1 MKRQAFYFFSGAFML
16 LATVAC
22 SEHDDMTGDNSST
35 TATKTR
41 IEVTADMGAGT
52 RTLRPDAQNHIISEW
67 AKGDKMVIYNIADE
81 NKSTEDNYSLV
92 NIQNISSNKK
102 QADFAGDVVSFKPVT
117 TGNILAFFYPGAAF
131 EGEKTVVPVNPNTTH
146 ETDQGADLTY
156 HDTASKIKNLVALNM
171 KQQDGTLETIDKKF
185 DYNWGK
191 VTITSNNQFTNY
203 TGERKNKTTILKTKV
218 TLQRK
223 VTFWGMKF
231 TVNGGPSATG
241 VLTDIDSIKVNGLR
255 SYDVLDLQDGTFKGT
270 SDEKEY
276 VINIANKDRSKLNI
290 KSDGY
295 VWVAF
300 MAEENASNPTNFTVT
315 VYTQDGVFT
324 KTASKKFENDYDY
337 RTNITVEKVKPQ
349 PWVEVNGVKWATGN
363 FIHYK
368 KGSEEYW
375 GIAPAQWWISNYGD
389 NPSIDNRAD
398 NKNIKHEG
406 LGSQN
411 WFINDHTGRYS
422 QTADDLDLFQWGVI
436 SDALKFNN
444 VYYLQGTNFDMA
456 GKYYKNRGGLV
467 NVNETN
473 NRSEATHGDIVR
485 YYTEHGQKHYHYQ
498 YPSDAD
504 FNALFSANTSIPAYC
519 YTDKGNKIY
528 GAYFSDMKFAGS
540 GSKFPTGR
548 KIWKYQD
555 VSGLV
560 LANKGLFLPI
570 GGRRPIRSAYVEF
583 RHVANNSGF
592 YGQYYTSKSPTY
604 SIPHG
609 VFFGAAFKMNIASP
623 SKDQG
628 SNIRPV
634 YVGADNNDETKPL
647 DAAKV
652 HVFQNILTEAGRKY

>member
-117 TGNILAFFYPGAAF
+117 TGNTLAFFYPGAAF

-231 TVNGGPSATG
+231 TVNGGPSATD

-389 NPSIDNRAD
+389 DPSSDNRAD

-411 WFINDHTGRYS
+411 WFIDNHMGRYS

-436 SDALKFNN
+436 SDALKFKG

-456 GKYYKNRGGLV
+456 GKYYKNRGGLL
-467 NVNETN
+467 NVNETS

-498 YPSDAD
+498 YPSDAN

-570 GGRRPIRSAYVEF
+570 GGRRPISSAYVEF

-652 HVFQNILTEAGRKY
+652 HAFQNILTEAGRKY

>member
-67 AKGDKMVIYNIADE
+67 AEGDKMVIYNIADE

-117 TGNILAFFYPGAAF
+117 TGNTLAFFYPGAAF
-131 EGEKTVVPVNPNTTH
+131 EGEKSVVPVNPNTTH

-389 NPSIDNRAD
+389 DPSSDNRAD

-411 WFINDHTGRYS
+411 WFIDNHMGRYS

-436 SDALKFNN
+436 SDALKFKG

-456 GKYYKNRGGLV
+456 GKYYKNRGGLIH
-467 NVNETN
+467 VNETS
-473 NRSEATHGDIVR
+473 NREEATHGDIVR
-485 YYTEHGQKHYHYQ
+485 YYTERGQKHYHYQ

-504 FNALFSANTSIPAYC
+504 FNALFSANTCIPAYC

-528 GAYFSDMKFAGS
+528 GAYFSDTKFAGS

-555 VSGLV
+555 VTGLV

-570 GGRRPIRSAYVEF
+570 GGRRPISSAYVEF

-652 HVFQNILTEAGRKY
+652 HAFQNILTEAGRKY

>member
-16 LATVAC
+16 LATAAC

-67 AKGDKMVIYNIADE
+67 AEGDKMVIYNIADE

-117 TGNILAFFYPGAAF
+117 TGNTLAFFYPGAAF
-131 EGEKTVVPVNPNTTH
+131 EGEKSVVPVNPNTTH

-436 SDALKFNN
+436 NDALKFKG

-456 GKYYKNRGGLV
+456 GKYYKNRGGLL
-467 NVNETN
+467 NVNETS

-498 YPSDAD
+498 YPSDAN

-570 GGRRPIRSAYVEF
+570 GGRRPISSAYVEF

-652 HVFQNILTEAGRKY
+652 HAFQNILTEAGRKY